1 MKESEAAMTGLG
13 WSAPIEPVDA
23 GTARRGILWQH
34 AQIRVFLEKAR
45 AVADLALDG
54 EANPADAV
62 ASAIGDL
69 RSMMEVHLTF
79 EEKVLIPL
87 FNVDFPVGPRRVAL
101 LLDEHK
107 RQREVLADLHLEARR
122 HPLLPTLAAKLAFL
136 TSWLLTEMLEEERS
150 MKKMKDDDVSEK
162 PDGGSG
168 DGQGLAE

>member
-1 MKESEAAMTGLG
+1 MKESEAAMIGLG

-45 AVADLALDG
+45 TVADLALDG
-54 EANPADAV
+54 EASPPDAV

-107 RQREVLADLHLEARR
+107 RQRGVLADLHLEARNY
-122 HPLLPTLAAKLAFL
+122 PLLPTLAAKLAFL

-150 MKKMKDDDVSEK
+150 MKVRDDDVSEK
-162 PDGGSG
+162 PDGAPGG
-168 DGQGLAE
+168 GHGLAE